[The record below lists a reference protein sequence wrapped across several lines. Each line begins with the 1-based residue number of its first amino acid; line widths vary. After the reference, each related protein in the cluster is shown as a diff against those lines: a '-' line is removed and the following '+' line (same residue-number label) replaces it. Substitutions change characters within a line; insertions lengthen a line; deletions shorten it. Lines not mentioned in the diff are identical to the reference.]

1 VISFE
6 CDDCRTKLRVDVKH
20 AGKRV
25 KCSQCS
31 SIVNIPNKPSARL
44 VFCICAGCK
53 ANFNSSDSDR
63 AKTIECPKCQKP
75 VAVPGKDQITSDNTT
90 VRFTCGKCSKAYCV
104 PAKYA
109 GKKFPCVKCKTACS
123 ISKLPEPEE
132 EAGPI
137 DTNSFDWDNVDDR
150 SAGPSVPKT
159 DKKEESQEQTDPTDD
174 SFHDPLAFN
183 ANEHLNKKQ
192 DVSEKASTK
201 KLLIIGGCVAGFYIM
216 ILLGFLLVMAQ
227 TPPDKSRDAMFFSS
241 HLVHLANQ
249 GTLGMPLDI
258 SKTMNMDTNFVEVMD
273 HIENGL
279 PEKDLQVIGAL
290 AIGKI
295 IKKEPTIEY
304 TTDAFGALG
313 YIVKCKIKS
322 GFGIER
328 EAFVA
333 IVESRDSFRYIQIIV
348 NDTSGNQLASTGDKT
363 IDELKEEL
371 DAIAWRYSWLS
382 TSGLAYLFLVT
393 TSVWLVNVISYWR
406 VLEMAGQPGWAVLI
420 PVYQFVA
427 LAKAGDKNALI
438 GVALALTW
446 FIPIIGLALLL
457 YITIGVAKTYNRGIP
472 FGVGM
477 GLLPAIFFPV
487 LAFSENT
494 FN

>member
-6 CDDCRTKLRVDVKH
+6 CDDCRTKLRVDVTH

-25 KCSQCS
+25 KCSQCN
-31 SIVNIPNKPSARL
+31 SIVNIPNKTSAPP

-53 ANFNSSDSDR
+53 ANFNASESDS
-63 AKTIECPKCQKP
+63 AKTAKCPKCLKP
-75 VAVPGKDQITSDNTT
+75 VAVPGKDQITSDDTT
-90 VRFTCGKCSKAYCV
+90 VRFTCGKCGKAYCV

-123 ISKLPEPEE
+123 IPKLPEPIE

-137 DTNSFDWDNVDDR
+137 DTNSFDWDNAENLTEG
-150 SAGPSVPKT
+150 SSVART
-159 DKKEESQEQTDPTDD
+159 DKKEQSQEEDKNL
-174 SFHDPLAFN
+174 HDPLGFN
-183 ANEHLNKKQ
+183 ADEHLKKKQ
-192 DVSEKASTK
+192 SVPEKASTK

-227 TPPDKSRDAMFFSS
+227 TPPDKSRDAIFFSS
-241 HLVHLANQ
+241 HLVHEANQ
-249 GTLGMPLDI
+249 GTLGMPIDI
-258 SKTMNMDTNFVEVMD
+258 SKMMNMNTNIVEVVD

-290 AIGKI
+290 AIGRI
-295 IKKEPTIEY
+295 VKKEITIEY

-313 YIVKCKIKS
+313 YIVKCKIES
-322 GFGIER
+322 EFGIER

-348 NDTSGNQLASTGDKT
+348 NDTSGNQLASTGEKT
-363 IDELKEEL
+363 IDELKAEL
-371 DAIAWRYSWLS
+371 DAIAGAYSWVS
-382 TSGLAYLFLVT
+382 VGGLAYLFLVMT
-393 TSVWLVNVISYWR
+393 LVWLVNVISYWR

-420 PVYQFVA
+420 PIYQFVA

-446 FIPIIGLALLL
+446 FIPIVGVALLL

-472 FGVGM
+472 FGVGL
-477 GLLPAIFFPV
+477 GFLPAIFFPV
-487 LAFSENT
+487 LAFSENS